1 MTKGSKSVALG
12 PNDRNAWTVS
22 EAHADLV
29 RAPRPPRPVSLAAEP
44 KPCTIDLA
52 RTAMIVIDMQNDFCH
67 PKGWLASIGV
77 DVAPARAPIMPLMK
91 LLPVLRKH
99 GTPIVWVNWGNRP
112 DRKNLSPA
120 LLHVYNPTGLGYGLG
135 DRLAGSD
142 SRVLEKDSWSAAI
155 VDELAPDPA
164 DIKVD
169 KYRMSGFWDT
179 PLDSILRN
187 LGVTTLLF
195 GGVNAD
201 QCVLHTLADGNFL
214 GYDTLMIEDCT
225 ATTSPGFCWEA
236 TLYNVKQIFGFTI
249 SSQSL
254 LGALAAQ

>member
-1 MTKGSKSVALG
+1 VTKGSKSVALG

-99 GTPIVWVNWGNRP
+99 GTPAHP
-112 DRKNLSPA
+112 SA
-120 LLHVYNPTGLGYGLG
+120 LREHECV
-135 DRLAGSD
+135 RLAGPIKPGWAFQDGGRKLHVAVDGALDFNHAGAALRACENGLGFGQFFSYQVQD
-142 SRVLEKDSWSAAI
+142 ALRERRLRVVLAAFEPARLPVSI
-155 VDELAPDPA
+155 VYPHARLLPARTRAFIDAARRELAP
-164 DIKVD
+164 
-169 KYRMSGFWDT
+169 
-179 PLDSILRN
+179 
-187 LGVTTLLF
+187 LF
-195 GGVNAD
+195 N
-201 QCVLHTLADGNFL
+201 
-214 GYDTLMIEDCT
+214 
-225 ATTSPGFCWEA
+225 
-236 TLYNVKQIFGFTI
+236 
-249 SSQSL
+249 
-254 LGALAAQ
+254 